1 MLLIIKPSCV
11 PPSVSSSVVID
22 YENVEGKL
30 KAQDVFTSYF
40 ANSGQ
45 ITASFC
51 VTEELEIP
59 DTDIEII
66 FERFV
71 SGLTIRHTELTVD
84 IGISDDIF
92 DEDNE
97 LIMK

>member
-1 MLLIIKPSCV
+1 MSERVVKIGLISASTC
-11 PPSVSSSVVID
+11 
-22 YENVEGKL
+22 GKDIG
-30 KAQDVFTSYF
+30 KTWQ
-40 ANSGQ
+40 
-45 ITASFC
+45 C